1 MAAVIILI
9 EDMKNFQSHVLVSQ
23 ILLVMDFV
31 MIKITILFAF
41 LMEEIVVSMSQ
52 QIIVPNAIVS
62 KVVSIKEN
70 QI

>member
-1 MAAVIILI
+1 
-9 EDMKNFQSHVLVSQ
+9 MKNLQSHALVSQ

-41 LMEEIVVSMSQ
+41 SMEEIVVSMSQ

-62 KVVSIKEN
+62 KVASIK
-70 QI
+70 

>member
-62 KVVSIKEN
+62 KVVSI
-70 QI
+70 I

>member
-41 LMEEIVVSMSQ
+41 SMEEIVVSMSQ

-62 KVVSIKEN
+62 KVVSIK
-70 QI
+70 